1 MTAAYFDCF
10 SGISGDMTLGAL
22 VGLGVPVEW
31 LQAELERLPLDEF
44 SLGCNGVRRNGIHAN
59 LMEIRFQESHH
70 HRHYHTIAAMIEE
83 SPFSSRVKRT
93 SLAMFDRVA
102 AAEATIH
109 QMPKEK
115 VHFHEVGAMDAIID
129 IVGTCLGL
137 EYLDIDRV
145 TASPLPLGSGFVQCQ
160 HGTLPVP
167 APATLEILRGLPV
180 YAGNVTQE
188 IVTPTGAAIIS
199 TIADCFEPMPLM
211 RLDRVAYGAGTRDLG
226 DQPNLLRVILG
237 EPEAEAEDGHLEKQ
251 VMVEC
256 NIDDMNPEWFGYLME
271 TLFDEGALDVF
282 WEPIYMKKN
291 RPATLVRVLCDPAK
305 RPAVV
310 DRILME
316 TTTIGVRFY
325 EVQRSCLKRRPV
337 EVETPWGRLRA
348 KAVAGVDG
356 SERIIPE
363 YDVCKKVAQ
372 THGVALGVVYGAVA
386 NAAESKGGD
395 H

>member
-1 MTAAYFDCF
+1 MTSAYFDCF

-31 LQAELERLPLDEF
+31 MQTELERLPLDEF
-44 SLGCNGVRRNGIHAN
+44 SLDCNGVDRHGIHAH
-59 LMEIRFQESHH
+59 LMEIRFEESHH
-70 HRHYHTIAAMIEE
+70 HRHYQTIAEMIGE
-83 SPFSSRVKRT
+83 SPFSSRVKET

-102 AAEATIH
+102 AAEAAVH

-145 TASPLPLGSGFVQCQ
+145 TASPLPLGSGFVQCL

-167 APATLEILRGLPV
+167 APATLEILKGLPV
-180 YAGNVTQE
+180 HAGNIAKE
-188 IVTPTGAAIIS
+188 MVTPTGAAIIS
-199 TIADCFEPMPLM
+199 TIADAFETLPLM
-211 RLDRVAYGAGTRDLG
+211 RVERVAYGAGTRELG

-237 EPEAEAEDGHLEKQ
+237 QAETGTQGRHSEKQ

-271 TLFDEGALDVF
+271 TLFDDGALDVF

-291 RPATLVRVLCDPAK
+291 RPGTLVRVLCGPDK
-305 RPAVV
+305 RQAVV
-310 DRILME
+310 DRILTE

-325 EVQRSCLKRRPV
+325 EVQRSCLKRRAV
-337 EVETPWGRLRA
+337 EVETPWGRIAA
-348 KAVAGVDG
+348 KAVSGADG
-356 SERIIPE
+356 NERVVPE
-363 YDVCKKVAQ
+363 FDACKKVAQ
-372 THGVALGVVYGAVA
+372 AHGVALRTVYEAVA
-386 NAAESKGGD
+386 DGVKKAGV

>member
-1 MTAAYFDCF
+1 
-10 SGISGDMTLGAL
+10 
-22 VGLGVPVEW
+22 
-31 LQAELERLPLDEF
+31 
-44 SLGCNGVRRNGIHAN
+44 
-59 LMEIRFQESHH
+59 
-70 HRHYHTIAAMIEE
+70 MIEQ
-83 SPFSSRVKRT
+83 SPFSSRVKQT

-137 EYLDIDRV
+137 EYLGIDRV

-167 APATLEILRGLPV
+167 APATLEILKGLPV
-180 YAGNVTQE
+180 YAGSAAQE

-211 RLDRVAYGAGTRDLG
+211 RVNRVAYGAGTRDLG
-226 DQPNLLRVILG
+226 GQPNLLRVILG
-237 EPEAEAEDGHLEKQ
+237 DPESEAVGRHLEKQ

-271 TLFDEGALDVF
+271 TLFEEGALDVF

-291 RPATLVRVLCDPAK
+291 RPGTMVRVLCDPVK

-310 DRILME
+310 DRILAE

-325 EVQRSCLKRRPV
+325 EVQRTCLKRRAI
-337 EVETPWGRLRA
+337 EVETPWGRLKA
-348 KAVAGVDG
+348 KAVSDLDG

-363 YDVCKKVAQ
+363 FDACKKVAQ
-372 THGVALGVVYGAVA
+372 ANGIPLRAVYGAVA
-386 NAAESKGGD
+386 NAAEAMAGE
-395 H
+395 